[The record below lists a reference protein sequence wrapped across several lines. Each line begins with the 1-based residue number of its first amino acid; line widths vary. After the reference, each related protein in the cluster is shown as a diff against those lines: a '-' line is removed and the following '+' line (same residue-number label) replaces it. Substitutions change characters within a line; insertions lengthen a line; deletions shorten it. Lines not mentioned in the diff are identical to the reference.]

1 MSPTI
6 LIVDDS
12 ITVRM
17 DLAQTFE
24 EAGYST
30 KPCATL
36 TEARSALL
44 SGDISL
50 VILDVLLPDGDGVD
64 FLQWIRLSEWHDL
77 PVMILSVDAEVR
89 DRIRG
94 LRMGADE
101 YIAKPYVPGH
111 LLARAQQLL
120 HLKKTRI
127 GTVLIH
133 PGRRDGIPTP
143 AGSAEPKNILAVDD
157 SPTYLQMLAEVM
169 REEGYVVMSARSG
182 EEALELLALQ
192 TTDCILLDVLMPGLG
207 GLETCRKIKAAPG
220 LRDIPLIMLTASEE
234 REAVVEGLGAGADDY
249 IAKSSD
255 FEVVSARVRTQIRRQ
270 QSENENRR
278 YREQVIQM
286 EMEAVETRAARELAE
301 TKSGFARDLERKNKE
316 LEAFNYT
323 VSHDLRVPLR
333 SLNGFS
339 QALLED
345 CGGMLDEKGKDHI
358 RRIREASVRMDGLIE
373 ALLQVSRLERSE
385 MKREQVDLGA
395 MAAAVAADLRRAEP
409 DRKVDFTVLEG
420 MGAWADGRLMRS
432 LLENLIGNAWKF
444 TRKRDG
450 ARVEF
455 GRSHQ
460 GGEDA
465 FFIRDNGAG
474 FDMGQVDGL
483 FLPFKR
489 LHSAAEFPGTG
500 IGLTSVRWIVE
511 RHGGRIWAE
520 GKVGEG
526 AVFYWTLPQVPDK
539 T

>member
-17 DLAQTFE
+17 DLAQAFE

-36 TEARSALL
+36 AEARSAFL

-64 FLQWIRLSEWHDL
+64 FLQWIRLSEWHGL

-89 DRIRG
+89 DRVRG

-101 YIAKPYVPGH
+101 YIAKPYVLGH
-111 LLARAQQLL
+111 LLARTQQLL
-120 HLKKTRI
+120 HLKKTGI

-133 PGRRDGIPTP
+133 PGRRDGSPTQ
-143 AGSAEPKNILAVDD
+143 AGSADPKKILAVDD
-157 SPTYLQMLAEVM
+157 SPTYLQMLAEAM
-169 REEGYVVMSARSG
+169 REEGYVVMLARSG

-220 LRDIPLIMLTASEE
+220 LRDIPLIMLTAAEE

-255 FEVVSARVRTQIRRQ
+255 FEVVSARVRAQIRRQ
-270 QSENENRR
+270 QSENENQR

-286 EMEAVETRAARELAE
+286 ELEAVEARAARELAE
-301 TKSGFARDLERKNKE
+301 TKAGFARDLERKNKE

-345 CGGMLDEKGKDHI
+345 CGGMLDERGKDHL
-358 RRIREASVRMDGLIE
+358 RRIREASARMDGLIE

-395 MAAAVAADLRRAEP
+395 MAAAVAADLHRAEP
-409 DRKVDFTVLEG
+409 DRKVAFTVLEG
-420 MGAWADGRLMRS
+420 MGAWADCRLMRS

-444 TRKRDG
+444 TRNRDG

-455 GRSHQ
+455 GRSLQ

-474 FDMGQVDGL
+474 FDMGQVEGL

-489 LHSAAEFPGTG
+489 LHSEAEFPGTG
-500 IGLTSVRWIVE
+500 IGLTSVRRIVE

-526 AVFYWTLPQVPDK
+526 AVFHWTLPRDPGK